1 VIYSLAAPV
10 SVTGVISGAQPTANV
25 QIGATLGTGLEF
37 TNSNVTLSGSSTFAG
52 GTRLYC
58 GTLNI
63 GNSTTLNG
71 QTITSG
77 PLGTGTFFIGTA
89 AAPGAT
95 EPTINAV
102 GATRTIANP
111 IVLSN
116 NFTIGAQS
124 PLILSGTVD
133 LNAAARFVSVNSVAT
148 FSGAIIGAS
157 GSALIKDGAGTMQLS
172 GSATHSGPTVVN
184 AGTLAMLA
192 TQRLQGN
199 LAIGPSSS
207 VTMKPG
213 GATFLTVPALTI
225 DAANS
230 GSLDLAD
237 DDAVID
243 YAPASPSPINSI
255 AALIKTGYASAAW
268 TGPGITSSSAASVA
282 ANIANTHKT
291 AIGFAEASTFGIGTF
306 AGQAV
311 DTSAVLLRY
320 TVVGDANIDGTV
332 DTSDF
337 NVLAANFNMT
347 NALWQQGDFNFDG
360 VVNAL
365 DFNNL
370 SNNFGQILPS
380 PALGSVV
387 PEPAVL
393 APLVLI
399 SLLRRRRK

>member
-1 VIYSLAAPV
+1 
-10 SVTGVISGAQPTANV
+10 
-25 QIGATLGTGLEF
+25 
-37 TNSNVTLSGSSTFAG
+37 
-52 GTRLYC
+52 
-58 GTLNI
+58 
-63 GNSTTLNG
+63 
-71 QTITSG
+71 
-77 PLGTGTFFIGTA
+77 
-89 AAPGAT
+89 
-95 EPTINAV
+95 
-102 GATRTIANP
+102 
-111 IVLSN
+111 
-116 NFTIGAQS
+116 
-124 PLILSGTVD
+124 
-133 LNAAARFVSVNSVAT
+133 
-148 FSGAIIGAS
+148 
-157 GSALIKDGAGTMQLS
+157 
-172 GSATHSGPTVVN
+172 
-184 AGTLAMLA
+184 
-192 TQRLQGN
+192 
-199 LAIGPSSS
+199 
-207 VTMKPG
+207 
-213 GATFLTVPALTI
+213 
-225 DAANS
+225 
-230 GSLDLAD
+230 
-237 DDAVID
+237 
-243 YAPASPSPINSI
+243 
-255 AALIKTGYASAAW
+255 LIKTGYASAAW